1 MAARA
6 RCRFAG
12 GLRESQPC
20 PGGHIGRPYV
30 HASGFVAGMGY
41 IFAWAAKTWRS
52 GALPGFYLFGGL
64 AMPVLAPKETV
75 RLHHPSASV
84 RTLYS
89 VWAVR
94 ML

>member
-30 HASGFVAGMGY
+30 HASGFVAGMVY
-41 IFAWAAKTWRS
+41 IRLGRKNLEERCSSRFFAYS
-52 GALPGFYLFGGL
+52 GA
-64 AMPVLAPKETV
+64 
-75 RLHHPSASV
+75 
-84 RTLYS
+84 
-89 VWAVR
+89 
-94 ML
+94 